1 MLEPNSLVNLTD
13 LEQVEWDY
21 DQSFRKMRQLV
32 VKWKNLSLDILKEL
46 YLERTNLFNQGRRS
60 DLKSSEH
67 VQLNWTQY
75 LNDLARQTVH
85 RYILLFL
92 TFT

>member
-32 VKWKNLSLDILKEL
+32 VKWKNLSLDILQEL
-46 YLERTNLFNQGRRS
+46 YLERTNLSNQGRRS